1 MTRVFV
7 DTSALL
13 TLLDRADPRHA
24 ATRDAFTGLRD
35 AELLTHGYVIAESI
49 AVARRRFGVD
59 GAAALLD
66 EILPAIGLLPVEP
79 ELHLRVQR
87 SYRQALP
94 SGVSFV
100 DRMSFAVIER
110 DSLDATLATDADFL
124 AAGVPVMPPVTSP
137 ATH

>member
-13 TLLDRADPRHA
+13 ALLDRADPRHA
-24 ATRDAFTGLRD
+24 AVRDAFAGLRD

-59 GAAALLD
+59 GAIALID
-66 EILPAIGLLPVEP
+66 DLLPVIEVVPVEP
-79 ELHLRVQR
+79 GLHLRVQR
-87 SYRQALP
+87 GYREALP
-94 SGVSFV
+94 GGVSFV

-110 DSLDATLATDADFL
+110 DSMDAALATDADFL
-124 AAGVPVMPPVTSP
+124 AAGVPVLPPAAERT
-137 ATH
+137 T